1 VNRQQFEHVLAA
13 AASIVGA
20 EELTV
25 VGSQAILGSVEDAP
39 PEMLMSAEADVYP
52 TAEPAR
58 SDLIDGAIGDGSRF
72 HATYGYYAH
81 GVDEGTAKLPAGW
94 RDRAARLTIP
104 PRPGSKHRAIAVC
117 PEPNDLVLSKCAAG
131 RDRDWLY
138 ARAALD
144 AGLVD
149 VGILIARADDL
160 PVDEVV
166 RARVIATLSA
176 WRTTT

>member
-1 VNRQQFEHVLAA
+1 VNRQQFN
-13 AASIVGA
+13 
-20 EELTV
+20 
-25 VGSQAILGSVEDAP
+25 
-39 PEMLMSAEADVYP
+39 
-52 TAEPAR
+52 
-58 SDLIDGAIGDGSRF
+58 
-72 HATYGYYAH
+72 ATYGYYAH
-81 GVDEGTAKLPAGW
+81 GVDEETAKLPAGW